1 MGRERLSSGSVRNQ
15 TGSNDGYPFS
25 SGVAWKNTFVIL
37 YIYMFFFNINR
48 NHIVIKN
55 KGDMVIDIP
64 KVVMFHTPVCDTWVG
79 TLQ

>member
-1 MGRERLSSGSVRNQ
+1 MDILSVPGWLGKTRLL
-15 TGSNDGYPFS
+15 Y
-25 SGVAWKNTFVIL
+25 
-37 YIYMFFFNINR
+37 YIYICFFNINR